1 MGKFFGTDGVR
12 GIANKNLSANLSFML
27 GFAGAS
33 VLTNKLS
40 HKPKILVAKDT
51 RLSGDMLECA
61 LCAGICQTGAEVVSL
76 GVLPTP
82 AVSYLI
88 KKYGADAGVV
98 ISASHNSFEYNGI
111 KFFDSQSHK
120 LSDELEEK
128 IEDFILNY
136 KKDDITLPTHDGVG
150 HIEKASGGADDYIKY
165 LSDIIDC
172 SFENMNIL
180 LDCANGSNSYVA
192 PKALNMLGA
201 NVDCINCAPDGININ
216 DNCGSTH
223 IKTLEEKIRNEKKYD
238 IGISFDGDADRM
250 LAVDENGVSLTGDEI
265 MLIIANYLKQ
275 KGALSKNTI
284 VATKMS
290 NLGFF
295 IAAEKLGINVVKTDV
310 GDRYVLEQMLK
321 GSYSLGGEES
331 GHIICLDYNSTG
343 DGLLSALLVLK
354 IMKTTSTPL
363 SELRKIVTILPQVLI
378 NANVKSA
385 DREKILKNEKLLC
398 EIDEV
403 EEKLGRNGRVLIRPS
418 GTEPVVRVMLEGSDK
433 DFIYTQ
439 AKKLA
444 SLIESLSI

>member
-61 LCAGICQTGAEVVSL
+61 LCAGICQTGAKVVSL

-192 PKALNMLGA
+192 PKTLNMLGA

-321 GSYSLGGEES
+321 GSYTLGGEES

-385 DREKILKNEKLLC
+385 DREKILKNEELLC
-398 EIDEV
+398 EIGEV

-439 AKKLA
+439 AKRLA

>member
-1 MGKFFGTDGVR
+1 MGKLFGTDGVR
-12 GIANKNLSANLSFML
+12 GIANKDLSANLSFML
-27 GFAGAS
+27 GFAGAT

-61 LCAGICQTGAEVVSL
+61 LCAGICQTGAQVISL
-76 GVLPTP
+76 GVVPTP

-128 IEDFILNY
+128 IEDFILNFKNY
-136 KKDDITLPTHDGVG
+136 DINLPTCEDIG
-150 HIEKASGGADDYIKY
+150 HIKIASDGADEYIKY
-165 LSDIIDC
+165 LSDTIDC
-172 SFENMNIL
+172 SFNGVNIL
-180 LDCANGSNSYVA
+180 LDCANGSNSFIA
-192 PKALNMLGA
+192 PKALKLLGA
-201 NVDCINCAPDGININ
+201 NVNCINCTPNGININ

-223 IKTLEEKIRNEKKYD
+223 INTLEDKIRNERKYD

-250 LAVDENGVSLTGDEI
+250 LAVDENGIRLTGDEI
-265 MLIIANYLKQ
+265 MLIIAKHMKQ
-275 KGALSKNTI
+275 EGRLLKNTI

-295 IAAEKLGINVVKTDV
+295 IAAEKLGINVIKTDV
-310 GDRYVLEQMLK
+310 GDRHVLEQMLK
-321 GSYSLGGEES
+321 GSYTLGGEES

-343 DGLLSALLVLK
+343 DGLLSALLLLK

-378 NANVKSA
+378 NANIKNA
-385 DREKILKNEKLLC
+385 DRERILQNEKLLC
-398 EIDEV
+398 EIGAL
-403 EEKLGRNGRVLIRPS
+403 EEKLGDNGRVLIRPS

-433 DFIYTQ
+433 EFIYTQ

-444 SLIESLSI
+444 TLIEDLSI